1 MIKNSA
7 TKQSLIPFLAISILI
22 NMVIFAYFFSRID
35 DSRKF
40 SDLSDQLK
48 NKPRHFKI
56 DDIEI
61 RPNLQNEKMKKVGIK
76 DGVKGLN
83 QPDILFKNLAPNLA
97 QNLAEDFKEIQKTSP
112 SAEPFPK
119 KPILN
124 SKRPIDIHPLKE
136 NDQSNTKSHF
146 FYDPKN
152 NQTISRSNE
161 QESIKK
167 QAINNLNVPSNK
179 VQQALSGLEVRM
191 ERPEGVSED
200 ELNDAEKMYYSFNV
214 RMYKNFYTTIVTNF
228 EKIKIQRPGL
238 EKAMTEKHELLGKVE
253 YDENGEIQSIKILKS
268 SVNDDIHFFFEESLK
283 QLRLPNPPKSKLDKD
298 KTFNI
303 YYLISIN

>member
-7 TKQSLIPFLAISILI
+7 TKQTIIPFLAASIVI
-22 NMVIFAYFFSRID
+22 NMVIFAYFFTRID

-48 NKPRHFKI
+48 NNPRHFKI

-61 RPNLQNEKMKKVGIK
+61 RPHHQVEQMKKVGIK
-76 DGVKGLN
+76 NGVKGLN
-83 QPDILFKNLAPNLA
+83 QPDILFKNLA
-97 QNLAEDFKEIQKTSP
+97 QDFKEIQKASQSTD
-112 SAEPFPK
+112 PFPQ

-124 SKRPIDIHPLKE
+124 SKNPINIQPLKE

-152 NQTISRSNE
+152 NYTISRSNE

-167 QAINNLNVPSNK
+167 QAINNLNIPSNK

-200 ELNDAEKMYYSFNV
+200 ELNDVEKMYYSFNV

-238 EKAMTEKHELLGKVE
+238 DKAMTEKHELLGKVE

-268 SVNDDIHFFFEESLK
+268 SVNDDIHYFFEESLK
-283 QLRLPNPPKSKLDKD
+283 QLRLPNPPKSKLGKD